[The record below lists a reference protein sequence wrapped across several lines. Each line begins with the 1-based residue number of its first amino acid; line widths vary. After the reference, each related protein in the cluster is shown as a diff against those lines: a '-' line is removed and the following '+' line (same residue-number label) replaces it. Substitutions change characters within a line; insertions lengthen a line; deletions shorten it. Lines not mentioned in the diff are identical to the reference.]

1 MLNLDPVKI
10 GGVKSTFTPRLA
22 PDTVD
27 RCRHGASQILRRH
40 STIKDFAPID
50 DTLGDIDQLEQ
61 LHAIAHEVAARH
73 RKELLAL
80 ERAVQVLETGE
91 PDLGSKHPVVRTCSD
106 LVIRSK
112 SFENVVE
119 GSEIASLTDIKE
131 NLRDLLTK
139 TQEAAKTTAERLPKA
154 RDAIRRASL
163 MVAAKTHA
171 LGTLCIREKFMDI
184 GDPYLVEVLGEPGE
198 GRIFNDIDPRIA
210 NKDQIGWTKPHER
223 NGYRNTL
230 TASYLLRR
238 EADKRKNRRGGK

>member
-40 STIKDFAPID
+40 STIRDYAAID
-50 DTLGDIDQLEQ
+50 DTMADLDQLEQ
-61 LHAIAHEVAARH
+61 LHDIAHEVAARH

-91 PDLGSKHPVVRTCSD
+91 PDLASKHPVVRTCSD
-106 LVIRSK
+106 LVIRAK
-112 SFENVVE
+112 SFDAVVE

-131 NLRDLLTK
+131 NLSDLLKK

-163 MVAAKTHA
+163 MVAAKTYA
-171 LGTLCIREKFMDI
+171 LGTLCIREKILDI
-184 GDPYLVEVLGEPGE
+184 GDPYLTEILGTPGE
-198 GRIFNDIDPRIA
+198 GRIFNDIDPRIE
-210 NKDQIGWTKPHER
+210 NKNQVGWTRPSID
-223 NGYRNTL
+223 NGFRNTL
-230 TASYLLRR
+230 TASNLLRR
-238 EADKRKNRRGGK
+238 EADKRKNRRGS